1 MGGGNVQI
9 ESRRKTRQTANLG
22 LGTRPIISP
31 VISELSMLSAMSGGS
46 PQRDASDDGAP
57 GAPAPAA
64 QTSPLKKMIGLLRFK
79 GWTKLSADD
88 VAAGK
93 HLPNLEVTRRER
105 ELAQQR
111 KRELG
116 AAQQQPE
123 KRPVGRP
130 RKHVEAAVVAEAAV
144 AAGADAPVKRTYT
157 KFTASDKQLAIDVYC
172 KFNTRVAAGGS
183 DAEDDD
189 E

>member
-31 VISELSMLSAMSGGS
+31 VISELFMLSAMSGGS

-93 HLPNLEVTRRER
+93 HLPNR
-105 ELAQQR
+105 
-111 KRELG
+111 
-116 AAQQQPE
+116 
-123 KRPVGRP
+123 
-130 RKHVEAAVVAEAAV
+130 
-144 AAGADAPVKRTYT
+144 AAGRGKAKQAKR
-157 KFTASDKQLAIDVYC
+157 A
-172 KFNTRVAAGGS
+172 RVAAGGS